1 MPKTKN
7 CNFETILAKAN
18 SFRNTILEKEK
29 TVKGLHDSFK
39 RLDQSKGPVKCMISP
54 RGELTPCLQSNYSKW
69 LHVAGG
75 VKFHPG
81 LISPLS

>member
-7 CNFETILAKAN
+7 CHFETILAKAN

-29 TVKGLHDSFK
+29 TVTGLDDSFK

-54 RGELTPCLQSNYSKW
+54 RGELTPVCSQITVSGYTLQ
-69 LHVAGG
+69 VG
-75 VKFHPG
+75 
-81 LISPLS
+81 